1 MVEQK
6 GPTGA
11 AVLCIIGGVLIL
23 AYGALIVGLG
33 ASGMAST
40 LNITQPGVT
49 PGFISAA
56 LEALGVWGII
66 CGIVVIVMGLLV
78 YTRPRHHVAWG
89 LLAILFS
96 ILSIFGGGGLI
107 IGLIIGIIGG
117 IWAAVWKLPVE
128 TEPVAP
134 GSGS

>member
-1 MVEQK
+1 MEQQK
-6 GPTGA
+6 GSTGA
-11 AVLCIIGGVLIL
+11 AVICIIGGMLIL
-23 AYGALIVGLG
+23 AYGALILELG

-40 LNITQPGVT
+40 LNITEQGVT
-49 PGFISAA
+49 PGFISTA

-66 CGIVVIVMGLLV
+66 CGIIVIVMGVLV
-78 YTRPRHHVAWG
+78 YSRPRHHVAWG

-117 IWAAVWKLPVE
+117 IWAAVWKLPAE
-128 TEPVAP
+128 AEPIALGP
-134 GSGS
+134 GA